1 MFWCLREVLKGSSVL
16 FFSLRSLTVKHV
28 ATEEQSRAR
37 GGHGCCSGGDE
48 LGRGSGSRGRWVLT
62 VSLGRRCGNRGRW
75 VLAVS
80 LRGSFRLQVQCLP
93 LFGRLQYGKLFLDVQ
108 TIKKR
113 VWGGGEMEKANTS
126 SGIWLP
132 LQLLT

>member
-1 MFWCLREVLKGSSVL
+1 MQRDVLVFERGPEWQLRA
-16 FFSLRSLTVKHV
+16 FFSLCSLTVKGV
-28 ATEEQSRAR
+28 AAKERSRAR

-48 LGRGSGSRGRWVLT
+48 PGRGRGN
-62 VSLGRRCGNRGRW
+62 SGRW

-80 LRGSFRLQVQCLP
+80 LRGSFRLRVQCLP
-93 LFGRLQYGKLFLDVQ
+93 PFGRLQYSKSFLDVQ

-113 VWGGGEMEKANTS
+113 VWGRGKMEKANTS

>member
-1 MFWCLREVLKGSSVL
+1 MFWCLREALNGSSVL
-16 FFSLRSLTVKHV
+16 FSLCSLTVKGV
-28 ATEEQSRAR
+28 AAEELSRAR
-37 GGHGCCSGGDE
+37 GGRGCCSGGDE
-48 LGRGSGSRGRWVLT
+48 LGRRPGK
-62 VSLGRRCGNRGRW
+62 RGRW

-80 LRGSFRLQVQCLP
+80 LRGSFRLRVQCLP
-93 LFGRLQYGKLFLDVQ
+93 LFERLQYGKSFLDVQ

-113 VWGGGEMEKANTS
+113 VWGRGKMEKANTS